1 MAIAAG
7 SEDSQRN
14 PDIPQPLPEN
24 AEGVLPVA
32 QNLRVG
38 TAEPDPFNAGVQ
50 YARLDA
56 SGSADPDNDEQQDLE
71 EREYGRQGT

>member
-7 SEDSQRN
+7 SEESQRN

-32 QNLRVG
+32 QNLRV
-38 TAEPDPFNAGVQ
+38 Q
-50 YARLDA
+50 
-56 SGSADPDNDEQQDLE
+56 
-71 EREYGRQGT
+71 